1 MDAREGVPSCLSET
15 LWYCIYGPD
24 VVWRCCILS
33 WPSWG
38 DCVGPGY
45 FLVDPLDGDLFGHL
59 VSLTCLARIWS
70 ITSPRRLARRK
81 LGRLTRLVD
90 DNFIGK

>member
-1 MDAREGVPSCLSET
+1 VGARGGVPSCLSDT
-15 LWYCIYGPD
+15 LWCCIYGSN

-45 FLVDPLDGDLFGHL
+45 FLVDSLDRDLFGHL
-59 VSLTCLARIWS
+59 VSLTSLTRIWS
-70 ITSPRRLARRK
+70 VAPPRRLARRK
-81 LGRLTRLVD
+81 LGRLPRLTD
-90 DNFIGK
+90 DNVVGK